1 MRHVIVGCTS
11 YVLMSWPPGIGT
23 WRPLGCSVI
32 CGCSRACRH
41 LCRHV
46 VQDTVD
52 HAERLT
58 CPKVVDAVACGP
70 PDRPEGCEGCDTML
84 TCGHRQPL
92 VMVWY
97 ARSTAH
103 VLRHAF
109 CIRDRVRREALASVR
124 PSRMSRRMEANTR
137 RSAIRWRDSA
147 RASTFPA
154 TSTCSNIR
162 QSLPFCC
169 IDAVRLGA
177 VRTPGCGIDTCRS
190 RHPERVL
197 PCYARTLRA

>member
-154 TSTCSNIR
+154 TSTCSNMV
-162 QSLPFCC
+162 SPTLLLLSVP
-169 IDAVRLGA
+169 
-177 VRTPGCGIDTCRS
+177 CGWVPCAHRETGPTLCRS
-190 RHPERVL
+190 RDPERVL